1 MIFKIPVTV
10 QQRTQ
15 QSSRLSQPRRV
26 ALRFADQLQR
36 PSSTVADRVRIEGS
50 IGWLGELTATMT
62 ATTATN
68 HDHRRTLATVHAL
81 VMPQDLAAGHT

>member
-62 ATTATN
+62 ATN

-81 VMPQDLAAGHT
+81 VMPQDLAACHT